1 MPLLPERPRTRIEE
15 IMRARGVSQTE
26 IARRTGWHASSVNRL
41 ALGRTQLV
49 AHTRRV
55 LARVLEVHESA
66 FHEPVGAL
74 IPMPRT
80 RSRAYR
86 DIGFDARLAAVLA
99 LLGVTDLNGLTRFL
113 LGGDYAGLPP
123 AVAQRLRELLRN
135 ENQG

>member
-15 IMRARGVSQTE
+15 IMRARGVTQTE
-26 IARRTGWHASSVNRL
+26 IARRTGWHASTVNRL
-41 ALGRTQLV
+41 ALGRAQLI

-55 LARVLEVHESA
+55 LARVLEVNESA
-66 FHEPVGAL
+66 FHEPVGAP
-74 IPMPRT
+74 IGPARA

-86 DIGFDARLAAVLA
+86 DSGFDARLAAVLA
-99 LLGVTDLNGLTRFL
+99 LVGVTDLNGLTRFL